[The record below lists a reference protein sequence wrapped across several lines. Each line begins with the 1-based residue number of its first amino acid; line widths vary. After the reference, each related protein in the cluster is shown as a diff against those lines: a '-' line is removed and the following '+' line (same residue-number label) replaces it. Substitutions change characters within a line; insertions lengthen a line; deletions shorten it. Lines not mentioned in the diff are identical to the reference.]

1 MWIGNYSKWFSCT
14 TPTPDAPSALPTS
27 IKSPCYIG
35 CPKRGHG
42 TPGIPSTCSKH
53 SAISS
58 HTDRFYSLSQGMLSA
73 VISSMIQPEERSD
86 RLLLLLL
93 LYTYSFTGP
102 LKLIGRR
109 NWKQAGLCCPWLKKR
124 KHPSFAAMIT
134 ETKQLCPSCLPCVT
148 EKHRVKAKFLTHLD
162 SFSQTYIP
170 NHYLTAPEL
179 SLLITKKGTR
189 RLKGKSHE
197 EMRNES

>member
-102 LKLIGRR
+102 LKLIGKR
-109 NWKQAGLCCPWLKKR
+109 NWKQAGLCCPWLKK
-124 KHPSFAAMIT
+124 KEAP
-134 ETKQLCPSCLPCVT
+134 QLCSYDHRNQTAVPILPSLCNW
-148 EKHRVKAKFLTHLD
+148 KAQGESEVLNTFGQLLSNLHSK
-162 SFSQTYIP
+162 
-170 NHYLTAPEL
+170 
-179 SLLITKKGTR
+179 SLLDCTWTFPPDY
-189 RLKGKSHE
+189 
-197 EMRNES
+197 